1 MSTNSSQ
8 RFESYVP
15 VYDAIP
21 DKWDD
26 AQQFLTET
34 LRKVTESL
42 NVKEIGYYI
51 DDEVLSGKQYTGMST
66 TPQQYRDIF
75 RKAIDT
81 GAIAAGANSL
91 AHGIT
96 FDSMFQLIDMWIAG
110 TDSAGQLASIITDA
124 NATMDATN
132 VTFTSPRAYDKG
144 TLVIEYLKES

>member
-1 MSTNSSQ
+1 MSSESSQ

-34 LRKVTESL
+34 LRKITNSL

-51 DDEVLSGKQYTGMST
+51 DDEVLSGKQYTGLT
-66 TPQQYRDIF
+66 ATPQQFRDIF

-81 GAIAAGANSL
+81 GAIVAGANSI

-96 FDSMFQLIDMWIAG
+96 FDSRFQLIDMWVAG
-110 TDSAGQLASIITDA
+110 TDSTGFTASVITDA

-132 VTFTSPRAYDKG
+132 VTFTSPVAYDKG
-144 TLVIEYLKES
+144 VVVIEYLKEG